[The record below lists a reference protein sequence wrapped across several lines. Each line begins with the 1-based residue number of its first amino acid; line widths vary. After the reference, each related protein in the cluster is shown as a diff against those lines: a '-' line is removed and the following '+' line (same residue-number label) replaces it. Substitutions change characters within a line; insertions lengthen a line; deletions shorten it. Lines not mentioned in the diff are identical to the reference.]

1 MLSQRTP
8 RLLECLVFAITL
20 MMMNMSVL
28 AGMIGTDQVIQQ
40 QRVFTDKQKIQ
51 NTLARKDVKQF
62 LLAHG
67 VTPQQA
73 QQRIDQLTNQEIHQL
88 ANEFEELPAAGGAG
102 LILLMSGPAILL
114 LEFMGMTDLTTAF

>member
-1 MLSQRTP
+1 MQLQRAP
-8 RLLECLVFAITL
+8 RLLGFTVFAVVL
-20 MMMNMSVL
+20 MMVNVGVS
-28 AGMIGTDQVIQQ
+28 AGMIGTDQVVKQ
-40 QRVFTDKQKIQ
+40 QRVLTDKQKIQ
-51 NTLARKDVKQF
+51 HALARKDVKQ
-62 LLAHG
+62 LLLSHG

-73 QQRIDQLTNQEIHQL
+73 QQRIDQLTDQEIHQL

>member
-1 MLSQRTP
+1 MQLQRAP
-8 RLLECLVFAITL
+8 RLLGFTVFAVVL
-20 MMMNMSVL
+20 MMVNVGVS
-28 AGMIGTDQVIQQ
+28 AGMIGTDQVVKQ
-40 QRVFTDKQKIQ
+40 QRILTDKQKIQ
-51 NTLARKDVKQF
+51 HALARKDVKQ
-62 LLAHG
+62 LLLSHG

-73 QQRIDQLTNQEIHQL
+73 QQRIDQLTDQEIHQL

>member
-1 MLSQRTP
+1 MLSQRTA
-8 RLLECLVFAITL
+8 RLLGSLVFTVTL
-20 MMMNMSVL
+20 LMVNGSAF
-28 AGMIGTDQVIQQ
+28 AGMIGTDQVVQQ
-40 QRVFTDKQKIQ
+40 QRVLADKQKIQ
-51 NTLARKDVKQF
+51 NALARKDVKQL

-73 QQRIDQLTNQEIHQL
+73 QQRIDQLTDQEIHQL